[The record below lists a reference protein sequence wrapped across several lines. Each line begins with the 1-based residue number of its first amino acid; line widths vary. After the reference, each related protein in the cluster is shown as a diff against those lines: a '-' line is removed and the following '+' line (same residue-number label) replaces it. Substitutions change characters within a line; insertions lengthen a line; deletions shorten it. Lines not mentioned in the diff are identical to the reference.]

1 MKHQIVTAIRA
12 ILFFTILTGV
22 IYPLLV
28 TGVAQ
33 LAFRQKANG
42 SIVYQNGT
50 PIGSTLIGQSFT
62 SEKYFWPRT
71 SAVSYSAE
79 LSGAS
84 NLGPTSA
91 KLRQQIEQR
100 RKDFIHLNYLPENTV
115 VPAEMV
121 TCSASGL
128 DPHISPEAAMLQLDR
143 VAKARSL
150 NSHQKEKVEEIIH
163 QLSLE
168 KNQLT
173 LGNARVNVFELNL
186 RINQLQ

>member
-1 MKHQIVTAIRA
+1 MKHQIIVAIRA
-12 ILFFTILTGV
+12 ILFFTVLTGV
-22 IYPLLV
+22 AYPLLI

-33 LAFRQKANG
+33 FAFKDKANG
-42 SIVYQNGT
+42 SIVYQNEK

-62 SEKYFWPRT
+62 SEKYFWPRP
-71 SAVSYSAE
+71 SAVGYNPV

-91 KLRQQIEQR
+91 KLRQQIEEY
-100 RKDFIHLNYLPENTV
+100 RKDFIQRNGLSSNAV

-128 DPHISPEAAMLQLDR
+128 DPHISPTAAMLQLDR
-143 VAKARSL
+143 VAKARNF
-150 NSHQKEKVEEIIH
+150 NSRQRAKAEEIVR

-168 KNQLT
+168 KSQLT
-173 LGNARVNVFELNL
+173 LGDARINVFELNL
-186 RINQLQ
+186 RINHLQ

>member
-1 MKHQIVTAIRA
+1 MKHQIVTAIKA

-22 IYPLLV
+22 AYPLLI
-28 TGVAQ
+28 TGIVQ

-42 SIVYQNGT
+42 SIVFQKGK

-62 SEKYFWPRT
+62 SEKYFWPRP
-71 SAVSYSAE
+71 SAVSYNPE
-79 LSGAS
+79 LSGAT
-84 NLGPTSA
+84 NLGPTSS

-100 RKDFIHLNYLPENTV
+100 RKDFIQRNYLPQNTV

-143 VAKARSL
+143 VAKARGL
-150 NSHQKEKVEEIIH
+150 NSRQRGEVEEIIH

-168 KNQLT
+168 KSELA
-173 LGNARVNVFELNL
+173 LGDARVNVFELNL